1 MQIDLTTLT
10 TQDLRDLLEQTGY
23 GATDEIFYSRYDKTT
38 EHNVIYKI
46 FYEVDDDDADQCGV
60 GRVFV
65 FINDKGQLACD
76 F

>member
-1 MQIDLTTLT
+1 MQTDLTTLT
-10 TQDLRDLLEQTGY
+10 TQDLRNLLEQTGY
-23 GATDEIFYSRYDKTT
+23 LATDEIFYSRYDKTT

-46 FYEVDDDDADQCGV
+46 FYEDDDADDARGI

-65 FINDKGQLACD
+65 FINDNGQIACD